1 MFASIVSS
9 ITSLL
14 SGLNSHAKKFE
25 TTSDRLDE
33 VMRTE
38 EFPKAL
44 QVCTSGYIC
53 TVEYSACT
61 TGGADRL
68 PLCHRTVPLLVV
80 AQLTE
85 LTVGAAPIR

>member
-44 QVCTSGYIC
+44 QARAAIYAQSS
-53 TVEYSACT
+53 TVPV
-61 TGGADRL
+61 L
-68 PLCHRTVPLLVV
+68 PVEPTDCAVRTVPLLVV

-85 LTVGAAPIR
+85 LTVGAAPVR

>member
-1 MFASIVSS
+1 VFASIVSS

-44 QVCTSGYIC
+44 QVCTSGCVC

-61 TGGADRL
+61 AGGAD
-68 PLCHRTVPLLVV
+68 
-80 AQLTE
+80 
-85 LTVGAAPIR
+85 